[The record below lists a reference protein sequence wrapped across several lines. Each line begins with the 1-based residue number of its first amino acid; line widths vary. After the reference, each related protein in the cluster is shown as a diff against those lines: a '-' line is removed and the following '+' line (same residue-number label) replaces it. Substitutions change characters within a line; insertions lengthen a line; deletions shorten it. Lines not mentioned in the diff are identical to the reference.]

1 MTKIWKAFVVVVCA
15 TVLAM
20 PAQAQKKY
28 GPGVSDTE
36 IKIGQ
41 TMAYS
46 GPASSYGALGKV
58 QAAYFKM
65 INEQGGINGRK
76 INFISLDDAFSPPKT
91 VEGVRR
97 LIEQENVLALFG
109 MIGTASNAAVHRY
122 VNSKK
127 IPHLF
132 ITSGAT
138 KWNDPKDFPWTLPFY
153 PSYHSEA
160 VIYAKHILATKPGA
174 KIAVLFQNDDYG
186 KDYLKGFKEGLG
198 AKANM
203 IVAEASYELSDPTV
217 DSQIISLKASGAD
230 VLVQFILNKA
240 AAQAIRKVHDLGW
253 RPTRY
258 LSSTST
264 SIAAVL
270 KPAGIDKAVGIYSLA
285 WYKDPVAKQWE
296 NDPWLKEH
304 QAFMKKYLP
313 QDDATQSTYVPGV
326 LIAQTMVQVLK
337 ACGDELT
344 RENVLK
350 QATTLKDLQFPGLL
364 PGIKLNTSP
373 ADYAMLHA
381 LQMVQFDGTQWAR
394 QGELMSVK

>member
-1 MTKIWKAFVVVVCA
+1 MSKTLNWVVAMICA
-15 TVLAM
+15 CVLAS
-20 PAQAQKKY
+20 PALAQKKY

-97 LIEQENVLALFG
+97 LIEQENVLLLFG
-109 MIGTASNAAVHRY
+109 MIGTAPNSAIHRY
-122 VNSKK
+122 VNAKK
-127 IPHLF
+127 VPHLF

-138 KWNDPKDFPWTLPFY
+138 KWNDPKNHPWTVPFY
-153 PSYHSEA
+153 LSYHSEA

-174 KIAVLFQNDDYG
+174 KIAVLYQNDDYG
-186 KDYLKGFKEGLG
+186 RDYLKGFKEGLG
-198 AKANM
+198 ANAKM

-217 DSQIISLKASGAD
+217 DSQIITLKNSGAD
-230 VLVQFILNKA
+230 VLVSFVLNKA
-240 AAQAIRKVHDLGW
+240 AAQSIRKVHDLGW

-270 KPAGIDKAVGIYSLA
+270 KPAGIEKAIDIYSLG
-285 WYKDPVAKQWE
+285 WYKDPSAKQWE
-296 NDPWLKEH
+296 GDRWLAEH
-304 QAFMKKYLP
+304 DAFMKKYMP
-313 QDDATQSTYVPGV
+313 EANAKQSTYVPGV
-326 LIAQTMVQVLK
+326 IIARTMVEVLK
-337 ACGDELT
+337 ACGDDLT
-344 RENVLK
+344 RENVMK
-350 QATTLKDLQFPGLL
+350 HATSIKNLQLPGML
-364 PGIKLNTSP
+364 PGIALNSTSD
-373 ADYAMLHA
+373 DYSMLHT
-381 LQMVQFDGTQWAR
+381 LQLVQFDGTQWAR
-394 QGELMSVK
+394 RGELISVK